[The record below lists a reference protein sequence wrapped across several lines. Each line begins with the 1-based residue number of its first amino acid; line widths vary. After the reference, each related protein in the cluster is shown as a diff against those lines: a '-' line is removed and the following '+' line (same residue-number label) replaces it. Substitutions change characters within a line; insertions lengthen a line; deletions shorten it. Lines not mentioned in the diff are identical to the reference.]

1 MPIVELLD
9 GFGEAEAK
17 VEANAVAEKHV
28 TKDALSSDGKTQGT
42 LNFSC

>member
-9 GFGEAEAK
+9 GFGEA
-17 VEANAVAEKHV
+17 EANAVAEKHV

-42 LNFSC
+42 LKFSC